1 MAWQKHARL
10 GVAAFI
16 ILFAATVII
25 AWRQRKGPP
34 PESAAV
40 QRTDPAAVVE
50 DQGGLYEHFKEG
62 RLVFSIRSARQLT
75 YADGRSKLLGV
86 TLTLPDRGG
95 RTIEVQSDEANVI
108 KQAGQDIGTA
118 RLDGNVRLKTSD
130 GVTMTAGQATYN
142 DADGVLSVPGPVQFQ
157 RGRMVGAG
165 VGATYDRNRDVLWLL
180 EQARVTVAPDATG
193 AGSVEATAGAAGLA
207 RAEHYLKLT
216 GNGRIKTSGRNIE
229 GTEITLHLTPDDRH
243 IQLME
248 LRGNSRIAGAGPGGG
263 PETMSAVDIDLRY
276 GEDGRTLQNAKLTQ
290 NAVVQLAGGG
300 PTGRRVAA
308 SSIDIAMAPDGATV
322 TNLTATDNVQVD
334 LPGEGEV
341 APKRIRA
348 QTLVAV
354 GAAGTGLQQA
364 TFAGGVE
371 YTETRTGRRDAP
383 ASPAERTARSQRL
396 IVQTQPGLGAIQ
408 QADFRGNVRFTDGPQ
423 VVAEAPRGLYHV
435 ERDRI
440 DLSPS
445 DGDPGPAPSVND
457 GRVFVEARTIEF
469 TVGGRKLKA
478 DTNVRSLLQGGQKP
492 STTAT
497 ASSPEV
503 SRLPSM
509 LKQDQPVTVTSNKL
523 QYDGS
528 ASTATYE
535 GNARL
540 WQNDTRVE
548 ADTIV
553 VDDRTGN
560 LTARGTVRTVMFFA
574 DADPKTKQRTLA
586 KTTGRADLLVY
597 EDARRLAV
605 YTGSSAAKANINGPQ
620 GDVTG
625 DRIALYLKSDVNELE
640 RAEADGAVIV
650 KESVRT
656 AKGSHLTYTA
666 ADDRYVMTGAPLE
679 VVEETPPD
687 CKKTV
692 GAILTFQRSA
702 DRIDVAGPG
711 GIASVTTPVACAAER
726 HF

>member
-1 MAWQKHARL
+1 MNWQRHARL
-10 GVAAFI
+10 GIAVFV

-62 RLVFSIRSARQLT
+62 TLVFSIRSARQLT

-95 RTIEVQSDEANVI
+95 RTIEVQADEANVVR
-108 KQAGQDIGTA
+108 QAGQEIGTA

-130 GVTMTAGQATYN
+130 GITMTAGHATYN

-180 EQARVTVAPDATG
+180 DQARVTVAPDAKGT
-193 AGSVEATAGAAGLA
+193 GSVEATAGAAGLA

-216 GNGRIKTSGRNIE
+216 GNGRIKSSGRDIDGN
-229 GTEITLHLTPDDRH
+229 EITVYLTPDDQNIR
-243 IQLME
+243 LME

-263 PETMSAVDIDLRY
+263 PETMSATDIDLKY
-276 GEDGRTLQNAKLTQ
+276 GEDGRTLQNAKLMQ

-300 PTGRRVAA
+300 QTGRRVAA
-308 SSIDIAMAPDGATV
+308 TSIDIAMAPDGATV
-322 TNLTATDNVQVD
+322 TNLTATDSVQVD
-334 LPGEGEV
+334 LPGEGE
-341 APKRIRA
+341 APPKRIRA

-354 GAAGTGLQQA
+354 GAPGAGLQQA

-371 YTETRTGRRDAP
+371 YTETRSGRPAAVAP
-383 ASPAERTARSQRL
+383 AAERTARSQRL
-396 IVQTQPGLGAIQ
+396 IVQTKPGLGAIQ
-408 QADFRGNVRFTDGPQ
+408 EADFRGNVRFTDGPE
-423 VVAEAPRGLYHV
+423 VVAEAPRAIYHV

-445 DGDPGPAPSVND
+445 DGDPGPAPNVND
-457 GRVFVEARTIEF
+457 GRVFVEARAIEF
-469 TVGGRKLKA
+469 TLGSRKLKA
-478 DTNVRSLLQGGQKP
+478 DTNVRSLLQGGRKP
-492 STTAT
+492 STTAAGT
-497 ASSPEV
+497 NPEA

-523 QYDGS
+523 QYDGG

-560 LTARGTVRTVMFFA
+560 LTARGNVRTVMFFA

-586 KTTGRADLLVY
+586 KTTGRADVLVY

-605 YTGSSAAKANINGPQ
+605 YTTNGATKANVLGPQ

-625 DRIALYLKSDVNELE
+625 DRIELYLKSEVNELE

-650 KESVRT
+650 TESVRT

-679 VVEETPPD
+679 VVEQTPPD

-692 GAILTFQRSA
+692 GAILTFHRSA

-711 GIASVTTPVACAAER
+711 GVASVTTPVACAAGR

>member
-1 MAWQKHARL
+1 MNWQKNARL
-10 GVAAFI
+10 GIAVFV
-16 ILFAATVII
+16 ILFAATII
-25 AWRQRKGPP
+25 IGWRQRKGPP

-62 RLVFSIRSARQLT
+62 KLVFSIRSARQLT
-75 YADGRSKLLGV
+75 YADGRSKLVGV

-95 RTIEVQSDEANVI
+95 RTIEVQADEANVVR
-108 KQAGQDIGTA
+108 QAGQEIGTA

-130 GVTMTAGQATYN
+130 GVTMTAGQATYK

-157 RGRMVGAG
+157 RGRMTGAG

-180 EQARVTVAPDATG
+180 EQAHVTVAPDAKG
-193 AGSVEATAGAAGLA
+193 AGSIDATAGAAGLA

-216 GNGRIKTSGRNIE
+216 GNGRITTNGRTIE
-229 GTEITLHLTPDDRH
+229 GNEITIHLTPDDQN

-263 PETMSAVDIDLRY
+263 PETMSATDIDLRY

-290 NAVVQLAGGG
+290 NAVVQLAGSGQ
-300 PTGRRVAA
+300 TGRRVAGT
-308 SSIDIAMAPDGATV
+308 SIDIAMAPDGATV
-322 TNLTATDNVQVD
+322 TNLTATDSVQVD
-334 LPGEGEV
+334 LAGEGE
-341 APKRIRA
+341 APPKRIRA
-348 QTLVAV
+348 QTLVAS
-354 GAAGTGLQQA
+354 GAPGTGLQQA
-364 TFAGGVE
+364 IFAGGVE
-371 YTETRTGRRDAP
+371 YNETRSGRGAGAP
-383 ASPAERTARSQRL
+383 DAERTARSQRL
-396 IVQTQPGLGAIQ
+396 IVQTKPGLGAIQ
-408 QADFRGNVRFTDGPQ
+408 EADFRGNVRFTDGPD

-469 TVGGRKLKA
+469 TLGSRELKA
-478 DTNVRSLLQGGQKP
+478 DTNVRSLLQGGRKP
-492 STTAT
+492 STPGAAT
-497 ASSPEV
+497 KPEP

-509 LKQDQPVTVTSNKL
+509 LKQDQPVTVTSNTL
-523 QYDGS
+523 QYDGG

-540 WQNDTRVE
+540 WQNETRVE

-560 LTARGTVRTVMFFA
+560 LTARGNVRTVMFFT
-574 DADPKTKQRTLA
+574 DADPKTKQRAPA

-605 YTGSSAAKANINGPQ
+605 YTTSGATKANINGPQ

-625 DRIALYLKSDVNELE
+625 DRIELYLKSGVNELE

-656 AKGSHLTYTA
+656 AKGSHLIYTA

-679 VVEETPPD
+679 VIEETPPD

-692 GAILTFQRSA
+692 GAILTFHRSA